1 MKSLPAQNLI
11 PIKEIRD
18 DVLVL
23 KDGSLRVILM
33 ASSIN
38 FALKSQDEQ
47 NAIIAQYQFFLNTL
61 DFSVQFFI
69 QSSSLDINPY
79 LNSLSEQEKSQTNE
93 LLRIQTREYADFIK
107 NFVETAHIMEK
118 TFYIVVPYTPSAKGG
133 REGVAGIFE
142 GVFGKKDSKKQLSE
156 ENFLEYKNQLWQ
168 RVDVI
173 STGLSRTG
181 VRATPLKTEEIIE
194 LFYGLYNP
202 GESGRGKIP
211 EISKR

>member
-1 MKSLPAQNLI
+1 MPAQNLI

-23 KDGSLRVILM
+23 KDGSLRMIMM

-38 FALKSQDEQ
+38 FALKSEDEQ

-69 QSSSLDINPY
+69 QSSALNINPY
-79 LNSLSEQEKSQTNE
+79 LNSLDEQERAQTNE

-107 NFVETAHIMEK
+107 NFVETAKIMSK
-118 TFYIVVPYTPSAKGG
+118 TFYIIIPYTPSIKTAS
-133 REGVAGIFE
+133 EGIAGVFE
-142 GVFGKKDSKKQLSE
+142 GLFGKKKSGDKLAE

-168 RVDVI
+168 RADVI
-173 STGLSRTG
+173 TTGLSRTG
-181 VRATPLKTEEIIE
+181 VHVVPLKTEEIIE
-194 LFYGLYNP
+194 LFYSLYNP
-202 GESGRGKIP
+202 GEASKGKVP
-211 EISKR
+211 EISKSVEN